1 MRLFLLFFLFIAN
14 VYSDELGNEISL
26 SYDSNVGVGEFLVFL
41 KNCDYVLEEDIY
53 KSKATVHCQS
63 NKTPLVSFYS
73 SPFRNDGC
81 EISYRFQCETKEYKK
96 ERQEV
101 EQKAKEVELARL
113 NAQKAQLAEEAR
125 QKALWDKELRQIE
138 IEVKKAQEKIK
149 QERSQEETKQ
159 GRSEVERGSPL
170 SMISAK
176 QKCKEL
182 GFAEKT
188 EKFGNCVLELTK

>member
-26 SYDSNVGVGEFLVFL
+26 SYDSKVGVGEFLVFL
-41 KNCDYVLEEDIY
+41 KNCDYVLQEDIY

-113 NAQKAQLAEEAR
+113 NTQKAQLAEEAR

-149 QERSQEETKQ
+149 QERPQEEI
-159 GRSEVERGSPL
+159 GSP
-170 SMISAK
+170 SPIIRAK
-176 QKCKEL
+176 QKCKEI
-182 GFAEKT
+182 GFKTGT
-188 EKFGNCVLELTK
+188 EKFGTCVLELTK

>member
-1 MRLFLLFFLFIAN
+1 MNKLLTLLLALLFISDA
-14 VYSDELGNEISL
+14 YSEGIGNITALE
-26 SYDSNVGVGEFLVFL
+26 YDSKKGQGEFIVSSHS
-41 KNCDYVLEEDIY
+41 CDYIVEEDIY

-81 EISYRFQCETKEYKK
+81 EISYTFQCETKEYKK

-113 NAQKAQLAEEAR
+113 NAQKAQLAEEA
-125 QKALWDKELRQIE
+125 LWDKELRQIE

-149 QERSQEETKQ
+149 QERSQEEIKQ
-159 GRSEVERGSPL
+159 GKSEGKISSPS

-176 QKCKEL
+176 QKCKDL
-182 GFAEKT
+182 GFKEKT
-188 EKFGNCVLELTK
+188 EKFGTCVLELTK

>member
-1 MRLFLLFFLFIAN
+1 MRFFLLFFLFIVN

-26 SYDSNVGVGEFLVFL
+26 NYDPKGGAGEFLVLL
-41 KNCDYVLEEDIY
+41 KNCDYILEEDVY
-53 KSKATVHCQS
+53 KTQAAAHCES
-63 NKTPLVSFYS
+63 HKISLVRFDS
-73 SPFRNDGC
+73 SPFRNNGC
-81 EISYRFQCETKEYKK
+81 EISYSFQCETKEYKK
-96 ERQEV
+96 ERQM
-101 EQKAKEVELARL
+101 AKEAELARI
-113 NAQKAQLAEEAR
+113 NAQKAQLAGEAR

-170 SMISAK
+170 SMINAK

-182 GFAEKT
+182 GFKSGT
-188 EKFGNCVLELTK
+188 EKFGTCVLELTK